1 MTFNP
6 NANPPNANPFRRFPR
21 REISITHMSGPYD
34 GKKMNFPQPAI
45 GEELVLA
52 IGRREGSDV
61 HLQFD
66 NQVSRLHAR
75 LGCVAVP
82 TSSGDGVSAP
92 YVLTFWLEDNGSR
105 NGTFIEKNEA
115 PIEGRVSLRP
125 GSLFRIGRTW
135 LRLDIPLSY
144 D

>member
-6 NANPPNANPFRRFPR
+6 PAFRRFPR
-21 REISITHMSGPYD
+21 REISITHMSGPLD
-34 GKKMNFPQPAI
+34 GKKLSFPQPAV
-45 GEELVLA
+45 GEELILA
-52 IGRREGSDV
+52 MGRREGSDV
-61 HLQFD
+61 HLPFD

-82 TSSGDGVSAP
+82 TSNNDGSAAP
-92 YVLTFWLEDNGSR
+92 YVLTFWLEDGGSR
-105 NGTFIEKNEA
+105 NGTFVEKQE
-115 PIEGRVSLRP
+115 PSIEGRVSLRP